1 MTPKLFKRKYIWIL
15 ALVLTLTALLAAIVG
30 TMAWLRYVRSLQTI
44 TQISLIQLPLVGPDG
59 TESLSIEPGEID
71 MSSSGSKEFVFGVE
85 PQNTNTYWLQLA
97 HTTNLSLTYTIY
109 PATKSTAQPSGN
121 YVQEGSVFFAY
132 DRFLTGDYLNRNA
145 EMLATKEF
153 HNSTYGSSVSA
164 EKVQENAEPLYWQCG
179 PIKTTPDEI
188 DYYVLKISW
197 SQGANN
203 KETDMIYLT
212 VGTNGWKSNAGGSQ

>member
-97 HTTNLSLTYTIY
+97 HTTNLSLTYTI
-109 PATKSTAQPSGN
+109 
-121 YVQEGSVFFAY
+121 
-132 DRFLTGDYLNRNA
+132 
-145 EMLATKEF
+145 
-153 HNSTYGSSVSA
+153 SVS
-164 EKVQENAEPLYWQCG
+164 Y
-179 PIKTTPDEI
+179 TH
-188 DYYVLKISW
+188 
-197 SQGANN
+197 
-203 KETDMIYLT
+203 LT
-212 VGTNGWKSNAGGSQ
+212 LPTKA